1 MEKNWKKGGKF
12 RCFGYFVC
20 EEDASS
26 LVFVSFAIVHVDRV
40 ETDLLVV
47 LLESS
52 EVLPGLGELSLLH
65 ALPDVPMDEG
75 PLGVHQVELV
85 VQPSPSLSDGGGV
98 GEHADSSWGF
108 GQIPSRDDG
117 WRLVVDAN
125 LEAGGTPVNELDA
138 PLGLDGRDGGI
149 DVLGDDITSVEE
161 TAGHVLAMAR
171 VALHHLVGGL
181 EAGVGDLPHSELLMV
196 SLLSGDDGGVG
207 DQREVDPGVGHQVGL
222 ELSQINIEGSVKSQ
236 RGRDGGDDLTNQAVE
251 VGVGWPV
258 NVQVPPTDVV
268 DGLVVDHEGTVGMLQ
283 SGMSSQDSIVRFD
296 HSGGH
301 LRCRVDGELKLGLL
315 SVVNGKTLHEKG
327 GESRASTTSK

>member
-1 MEKNWKKGGKF
+1 MEKNWKRGGKF
-12 RCFGYFVC
+12 GCFDYFVC

-65 ALPDVPMDEG
+65 ALPDVPVDEG

-85 VQPSPSLSDGGGV
+85 VQPSPGLSDGGGV

-125 LEAGGTPVNELDA
+125 LEASGTPVNELDA

-196 SLLSGDDGGVG
+196 SLLRGDDGGVG

-236 RGRDGGDDLTNQAVE
+236 RGRDGGDNLTNDFIQI
-251 VGVGWPV
+251 GV
-258 NVQVPPTDVV
+258 
-268 DGLVVDHEGTVGMLQ
+268 
-283 SGMSSQDSIVRFD
+283 R
-296 HSGGH
+296 
-301 LRCRVDGELKLGLL
+301 
-315 SVVNGKTLHEKG
+315 
-327 GESRASTTSK
+327 